1 MKMSIGK
8 EFAKYVFLNILGMA
22 GLSCYILADTYFVSA
37 RLGSDGLA
45 ALNIA
50 ISSFNFI
57 NGIGLM
63 LGIGG
68 ATRYVICREQEQIK
82 EADQVFTQAV
92 FWGLVIGLAIF
103 AAGKIY
109 AGDLA
114 HLLGARGPILDMSAV
129 YLRTIFSF
137 APFFILNNILI
148 AFVRNDYAPR
158 LAMMGMLS
166 GSFLNILLDYVFI
179 FPMDLGIFGA
189 ALATGCAPVLGLILT
204 STHILRKKN
213 HFHFCRIRISFKKMI
228 HICSLGTSSFLD
240 EISGGIVLIVFNLLM
255 LKFAGNTGVAAYGII
270 ANLALVALAFLIGL
284 SQGTQPLISRFFGQ
298 GQYKEVRRVYRYAVV
313 TAVVIGVVVIA
324 IVYGFTDELIRVFNS
339 SRDPELA
346 RIAGGGIHL
355 YFTGFLIVGINIVTA
370 SRFASTA
377 HPKASLGI
385 ASLRGIIGIVL
396 LALLLSVLFGQ
407 TGLWLAFPCT
417 EAVTLAVGMILR
429 KILNRKEQRE
439 RT

>member
-8 EFAKYVFLNILGMA
+8 EFAKYVCLNILGMA

-68 ATRYVICREQEQIK
+68 ATRYVICREQEQKK
-82 EADQVFTQAV
+82 EADRVFTQAV
-92 FWGLVIGLAIF
+92 FWGLVIGMAIF
-103 AAGKIY
+103 TAGKLF

-114 HLLGARGPILDMSAV
+114 HLLGARGHILDMSSV

-158 LAMMGMLS
+158 LAMFGMLS
-166 GSFLNILLDYVFI
+166 GSFLNIVLDYVFI

-204 STHILRKKN
+204 STHMLRKKN
-213 HFHFCRIRISFKKMI
+213 HFHFCRIRVSFRKMI
-228 HICSLGTSSFLD
+228 HICALGTSSFLD

-255 LKFAGNTGVAAYGII
+255 LRFAGNTGVAAYGII

-298 GQYKEVRRVYRYAVV
+298 GQQKEVKKVYRYAVV
-313 TAVVIGVVVIA
+313 TAVAIGIAVIA
-324 IVYGFTDELIRVFNS
+324 IVYGFTDGLIGVFNS
-339 SRDPELA
+339 SKDPELA
-346 RIAGGGIHL
+346 RIASGGIHL
-355 YFTGFLIVGINIVTA
+355 YFTGFVIVGINIVTA
-370 SRFASTA
+370 SWFASTA
-377 HPKASLGI
+377 HPKASLAI
-385 ASLRGIIGIVL
+385 AAFRGIIGIVL
-396 LALLLSVLFGQ
+396 FALLLAALFGQ

-417 EAVTLAVGMILR
+417 EAAALIIGLIL
-429 KILNRKEQRE
+429 KKNLK
-439 RT
+439 